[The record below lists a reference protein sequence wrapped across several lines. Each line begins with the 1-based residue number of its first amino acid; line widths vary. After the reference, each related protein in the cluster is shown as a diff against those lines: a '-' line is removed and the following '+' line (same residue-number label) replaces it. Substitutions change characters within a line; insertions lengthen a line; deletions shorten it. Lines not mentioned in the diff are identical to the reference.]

1 VSALPRELQLVDLA
15 TVRDV
20 LAQRAARRD
29 EDADAH
35 DNRIKII
42 VFANGKGGVG
52 KSSMSSAF
60 AVAAARQG
68 LRVLLIE
75 LDPQGNNAEDLGFVG
90 SDMADDGRAQAAA
103 ILGGTAIKPSG
114 MPRRNLFVVP
124 GGEALEDVT
133 EELYCQ
139 RRIARTTGDDTWLSM
154 YAAALEQVYDD
165 YDLIIMDVAPGSLV
179 LQLQALVAADVVIVP
194 SKSDPSSRKGLRVIA
209 RRFGEAVKYNDALT
223 LLGVVLFA
231 TGSSATRVK
240 AVIREHLEGDL
251 RGAAPIFE
259 TDIRHVEAVAVQA
272 RLRGLVP
279 QELAKDKDLDSS
291 LRKSATDLARDYQA
305 LTSEILQAINEL
317 RTELNEADDELAE
330 VEA

>member
-1 VSALPRELQLVDLA
+1 LQLVDLSV
-15 TVRDV
+15 VREGR
-20 LAQRAARRD
+20 AQRVARRD
-29 EDADAH
+29 EDAKTH
-35 DNRIKII
+35 DNQIKII

-75 LDPQGNNAEDLGFVG
+75 LDPQGNNAEDLGFIG
-90 SDMADDGRAQAAA
+90 TDIADDGRAQASA
-103 ILGGTAIKPSG
+103 ILNGAPMAPSG
-114 MPRRNLFVVP
+114 SPRRNLFVVP
-124 GGEALEDVT
+124 GGDALEDVT

-139 RRIARTTGDDTWLSM
+139 RRLARTTGDLTWLSM
-154 YAAALEQVYDD
+154 YASSLEQVYDD

-209 RRFGEAVKYNDALT
+209 RRFSEAVQQNEALT

-240 AVIREHLEGDL
+240 AVIREHLMGDL
-251 RGAAPIFE
+251 RGAAPVFE
-259 TDIRHVEAVAVQA
+259 TDIRHVEAAAVQA
-272 RLRGLVP
+272 RLRGMVP
-279 QELAKDKDLDSS
+279 QELAKDKDLDPS
-291 LRKSATDLARDYQA
+291 LRKSTTDLARDYQA

-317 RTELNEADDELAE
+317 RNELNEASDGEEHDELAE
-330 VEA
+330 VGA